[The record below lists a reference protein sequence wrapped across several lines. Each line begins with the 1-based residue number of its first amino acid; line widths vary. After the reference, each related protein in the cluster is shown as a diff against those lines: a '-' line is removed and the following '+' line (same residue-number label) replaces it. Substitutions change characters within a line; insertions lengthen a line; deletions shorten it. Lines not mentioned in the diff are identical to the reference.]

1 MKNNN
6 PSVSNGSPR
15 IQGTYYK
22 ISSVYVSPS
31 VRKLITKTTMKKYK
45 VYIDQRISGWT
56 SVSAINEEE
65 AKNLVET
72 LLQDNILVN
81 WQKDGDIYTTAEEEV
96 D

>member
-1 MKNNN
+1 
-6 PSVSNGSPR
+6 
-15 IQGTYYK
+15 
-22 ISSVYVSPS
+22 
-31 VRKLITKTTMKKYK
+31 MKKYK